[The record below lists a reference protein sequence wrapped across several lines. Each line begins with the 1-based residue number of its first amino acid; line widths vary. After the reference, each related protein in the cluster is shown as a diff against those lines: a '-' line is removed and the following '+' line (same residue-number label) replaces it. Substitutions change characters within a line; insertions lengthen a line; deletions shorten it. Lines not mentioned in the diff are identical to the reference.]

1 VSTWSAIRR
10 RPTLLD
16 AGTVVAIFAL
26 ALVFARPLLE
36 EWGLAL
42 FFRVHGVHSYVDL
55 AKAFPL
61 RPLQIF
67 PSAFQSALFGDST
80 LAFAATFGLLLVAKY
95 VALRWAVAPFLPVR
109 AAWLAACLGTV
120 LIPWDAAW
128 RGRYG
133 PAQLSAVFLFIALG
147 AILRGRG
154 RPQPIWIAVAALAIG
169 LMLATYQALAVC
181 AAVLPAVVLIGLPPA
196 PVPRG
201 GAARAWIRRL
211 AVAWLPIALGG
222 ALYAIYGLFAV
233 HAAGTAG
240 YEGVIVDSTTSRL
253 SAAGA
258 WHSLPDLY
266 RTAYNRAPWA
276 LPLFAGILALIAGGP
291 VASLT
296 RRRARAAWT
305 LGFGAAILL
314 LPLMSLSYIA
324 SVSYLA
330 DPDRVGFPPA
340 VGFVLVVV
348 TALLRFG
355 DGARFPLPPP
365 LERQMALAIP
375 VVVIGLLLWTL
386 PLAKENRRDYQAEDF
401 VLSATAR
408 AVRDAHA
415 SSVVV
420 QDQTGTL
427 GDIYTLY
434 QSTFWSALALRHT
447 VLRAATLC
455 TPTGVDRIA
464 PAAEALGVSSTPRCE
479 AVPPAKPKPLV
490 LQVVA
495 VPGGLAMQPG

>member
-1 VSTWSAIRR
+1 VSAWSAIRR
-10 RPTLLD
+10 RVTPLD

-26 ALVFARPLLE
+26 ALFFARPLLE

-67 PSAFQSALFGDST
+67 PVAFQSALFGDST

-95 VALRWAVAPFLPVR
+95 VALRWAVGPFLPAR

-128 RGRYG
+128 RGRYS
-133 PAQLSAVFLFIALG
+133 PAQLSAVFLFVALG
-147 AILRGRG
+147 AILRSRG
-154 RPQPIWIAVAALAIG
+154 RLQPTWIAVAAISIG

-201 GAARAWIRRL
+201 EAVRVWIRRL
-211 AVAWLPIALGG
+211 AVAWLPIALGA
-222 ALYAIYGLFAV
+222 ALYGIYSLFAV

-253 SAAGA
+253 SVSGA

-266 RTAYNRAPWA
+266 RTAYNKAPWA
-276 LPLFAGILALIAGGP
+276 LPLFAGILALLVAGP
-291 VASLT
+291 ISALPD
-296 RRRARAAWT
+296 RRARAAWT
-305 LGFGAAILL
+305 LGLGAAILL
-314 LPLMSLSYIA
+314 LPLTSLSYIA

-330 DPDRVGFPPA
+330 DADRIGFPPA
-340 VGFVLVVV
+340 VGFVLLAV

-355 DGARFPLPPP
+355 DPARYPLPPA

-375 VVVIGLLLWTL
+375 VVAAGLLLWTL
-386 PLAKENRRDYQAEDF
+386 PLAKENRRNYQAEDF
-401 VLSATAR
+401 VLSSTAR
-408 AVRDAHA
+408 AVHDAHA

-420 QDQTGTL
+420 KDQTGTL
-427 GDIYTLY
+427 GDVYTLY
-434 QSTFWSALALRHT
+434 QSAFWSALALRHT
-447 VLRAATLC
+447 VLTTATLC
-455 TPTGVDRIA
+455 TPTGVDRVA
-464 PAAEALGVSSTPRCE
+464 PDAAALGVSSTPRCE
-479 AVPPAKPKPLV
+479 AVPPEKPKPLV

-495 VPGGLAMQPG
+495 VPGGLTMQPG